1 METPKDESGARNT
14 FFDQAEYDALL
25 RKHYFDPVVQ
35 HNVQLPGG
43 RVLRRTTTSPPRHR
57 AGRPRLRRAA
67 DGAEKKLAKAKTDV
81 GASHLPRRP
90 RARETR
96 PPCSG
101 RRGVAGGGRRGRRDE
116 VIDLSAEENAID
128 VDAFVCDAL
137 PTKVVAVKTDPDGG
151 TVKVT
156 RAAPLPFPPPPVKPD
171 PETRDVDDAPRDH
184 PALKSALER
193 AEDAG
198 ELAQHT
204 CSFGGQKDDAD

>member
-1 METPKDESGARNT
+1 MSREHGTPFST
-14 FFDQAEYDALL
+14 
-25 RKHYFDPVVQ
+25 
-35 HNVQLPGG
+35 
-43 RVLRRTTTSPPRHR
+43 RRSTTRCCASTTSTLSSSTMSSSPAAASS
-57 AGRPRLRRAA
+57 AGRRRRRRGIEQEGRGSYALRT
-67 DGAEKKLAKAKTDV
+67 ELKKRLAKAKTDV

-96 PPCSG
+96 PPFSG

-137 PTKVVAVKTDPDGG
+137 PTKVVAVKTDPGGG